1 MVAVQM
7 GQEDGLQMGEV
18 ETCAAQRH
26 LCAFRT
32 VEHEEFLAD
41 VDHLC
46 GTESARGGQSC
57 TASKDIDFKFF
68 HVLSLALA
76 IDSFADGGG
85 RT

>member
-1 MVAVQM
+1 MVAMQV
-7 GQEDGLQMGEV
+7 GQEDGLQVGEV
-18 ETCAAQRH
+18 EPCAAQSH
-26 LCAFRT
+26 LCTFRT
-32 VEHEEFLAD
+32 VEHEEFFAD

-46 GTESARGGQSC
+46 RTESARGGQGC

-68 HVLSLALA
+68 HVLLLALA